1 MPQKISEEK
10 LRRFAE
16 KHFNEIFFRLI
27 AEYADRLDILQK
39 EKEVL
44 KRQYDFVSL
53 LSHQLRTPVSAVKL
67 MLELASSDIKDRELA
82 EGINEKIKNINSI
95 IGDLLFFLEGRDPDK
110 IKKSETF
117 SAVKLIE
124 KELALMK
131 NNLKKRN
138 ISVKFKKPDF
148 KATARGNKAMIS
160 RVFRLLLE
168 NAAVYNKPGGSIKIT
183 VSRTRKGFLKI
194 SLKDTGFGI
203 PEKDQKNVFKKF
215 FRASNASLG
224 KNEGSGVNL
233 FVVREAVESWGGKTG
248 FKSEEGKGSTFF
260 FTVPAAAEREKK

>member
-16 KHFNEIFFRLI
+16 KRFSEIFFKLI

-44 KRQYDFVSL
+44 KKQYDFISL

-67 MLELASSDIKDRELA
+67 MLELASSDIKDKELA

-95 IGDLLFFLEGRDPDK
+95 IGDLLFFLEGSGSTE
-110 IKKSETF
+110 IKKKETF
-117 SAVKLIE
+117 SPVKLIE

-131 NNLKKRN
+131 NNFKKKE
-138 ISVKFKKPDF
+138 ISVKFKRLDF
-148 KATARGNKAMIS
+148 KAMARGNEAMTS
-160 RVFRLLLE
+160 KVFRLLLE
-168 NAAVYNKPGGSIKIT
+168 NAVAYNKPGGLIKIA
-183 VSRTRKGFLKI
+183 VSRAGKGFLKI
-194 SLKDTGFGI
+194 SLRDTGFGI
-203 PEKDQKNVFKKF
+203 PEKEQKNVFEKF

-233 FVVREAVESWGGKTG
+233 FVAREAVKSWEGKTG
-248 FKSEEGKGSTFF
+248 FKSEEGKGSTFY
-260 FTVPAAAEREKK
+260 FTVPSVA